1 MSYKSKPLP
10 LTFACAA
17 TERKLFPS
25 DTGKEIALCG
35 SSNSGKSY
43 RKLPRYLFKNALA
56 NQKKLAKTSNTP
68 GRTQSIN
75 FFHLTNDEAKKIID
89 LPGFGYAKASKQDQN
104 VWAKLIL
111 SYLEKRAALTDLI
124 LIMDMRHPFQNKD
137 LEFLSLC
144 ESFNLPIHLVL
155 TKADK
160 LNNKETQNTLKVVS
174 EKMADYPAIVDSLVF
189 SATKKI
195 GSGER
200 DADGPQ
206 GYNVF
211 PYFLGERF
219 LD

>member
-10 LTFACAA
+10 LTFVCAA
-17 TERKLFPS
+17 TESRLFPS
-25 DTGKEIALCG
+25 DKGNEIALCG
-35 SSNSGKSY
+35 RSNSGKST
-43 RKLPRYLFKNALA
+43 LINALA

-75 FFHLTNDEAKKIID
+75 FFQLTNDEAKKIVD

-104 VWAKLIL
+104 AWAKLIL

-144 ESFNLPIHLVL
+144 NSLNLPIHLVL

-174 EKMADYPAIVDSLVF
+174 EKIADYPTIVDSLVF

-195 GSGER
+195 GLETLL
-200 DADGPQ
+200 
-206 GYNVF
+206 NKIKLLLEV
-211 PYFLGERF
+211 
-219 LD
+219 

>member
-17 TERKLFPS
+17 TESKLFPS
-25 DTGKEIALCG
+25 DEGNEIALCG
-35 SSNSGKSY
+35 RSNSGKST
-43 RKLPRYLFKNALA
+43 LINALA

-75 FFHLTNDEAKKIID
+75 FFHLTNDEAKKIVD

-104 VWAKLIL
+104 AWAKLIL

-144 ESFNLPIHLVL
+144 NSLNLPIHLVL

-160 LNNKETQNTLKVVS
+160 LNSKETQKILKVVS

-195 GSGER
+195 GLETLL
-200 DADGPQ
+200 
-206 GYNVF
+206 NKIKLLLEV
-211 PYFLGERF
+211 
-219 LD
+219 

>member
-35 SSNSGKSY
+35 RSNSGKST
-43 RKLPRYLFKNALA
+43 LINALA

-104 VWAKLIL
+104 AWAKLIL

-144 ESFNLPIHLVL
+144 NSLNLPIHLVL

-174 EKMADYPAIVDSLVF
+174 EKIADYPAIVDSLVF

-195 GSGER
+195 GLETLL
-200 DADGPQ
+200 
-206 GYNVF
+206 NKIKLLLEV
-211 PYFLGERF
+211 
-219 LD
+219 

>member
-17 TERKLFPS
+17 TESKLFPS
-25 DTGKEIALCG
+25 DSGNEIALCG
-35 SSNSGKSY
+35 RSTSGKST
-43 RKLPRYLFKNALA
+43 LINALA

-75 FFHLTNDEAKKIID
+75 FFHLTNDEAKKIVD

-104 VWAKLIL
+104 AWAKLIL

-144 ESFNLPIHLVL
+144 NSLNLPIHLVL

-174 EKMADYPAIVDSLVF
+174 EKIADYPTIVDSLVF

-195 GSGER
+195 GLETLL
-200 DADGPQ
+200 
-206 GYNVF
+206 NKIKLLLEV
-211 PYFLGERF
+211 
-219 LD
+219 

>member
-17 TERKLFPS
+17 TESKLFPS
-25 DTGKEIALCG
+25 DAGNEIALCG
-35 SSNSGKSY
+35 RSNSGKST
-43 RKLPRYLFKNALA
+43 LINALA

-75 FFHLTNDEAKKIID
+75 FFHLTNDEAKKIVD

-104 VWAKLIL
+104 AWARLIM

-144 ESFNLPIHLVL
+144 NSLNLPIHLVL

-195 GSGER
+195 GLETLL
-200 DADGPQ
+200 
-206 GYNVF
+206 NKIKLLLEV
-211 PYFLGERF
+211 
-219 LD
+219 

>member
-10 LTFACAA
+10 LTFARAA
-17 TERKLFPS
+17 TESKLFPS
-25 DTGKEIALCG
+25 DAGNEIALCG
-35 SSNSGKSY
+35 RSNSGKSS
-43 RKLPRYLFKNALA
+43 LINALA

-75 FFHLTNDEAKKIID
+75 FFQLTNDEAKKIVD

-104 VWAKLIL
+104 AWAKLIL

-144 ESFNLPIHLVL
+144 NSLNLPIHLVL

-174 EKMADYPAIVDSLVF
+174 KKMADYPAIVDSLVF

-195 GSGER
+195 GLETLL
-200 DADGPQ
+200 
-206 GYNVF
+206 NKIKLLLEV
-211 PYFLGERF
+211 
-219 LD
+219 

>member
-35 SSNSGKSY
+35 RSNSGKST
-43 RKLPRYLFKNALA
+43 LINALA

-111 SYLEKRAALTDLI
+111 SYLEKRAARTDLI

-174 EKMADYPAIVDSLVF
+174 EKMADYPTIVDSMVF

-195 GSGER
+195 RLETLL
-200 DADGPQ
+200 
-206 GYNVF
+206 NKIKLLLEV
-211 PYFLGERF
+211 
-219 LD
+219 

>member
-17 TERKLFPS
+17 TESKLFPS
-25 DTGKEIALCG
+25 DSGNEIALCG
-35 SSNSGKSY
+35 RSNSGKST
-43 RKLPRYLFKNALA
+43 LINALA
-56 NQKKLAKTSNTP
+56 NQKKLAKTSNPP

-75 FFHLTNDEAKKIID
+75 FFHLTNDEAKKIVD

-104 VWAKLIL
+104 AWAKLIL

-144 ESFNLPIHLVL
+144 NSLNLPIHLVL

-160 LNNKETQNTLKVVS
+160 LNSKETQNTLKVVS
-174 EKMADYPAIVDSLVF
+174 EKIADYPTIVDSLVF

-195 GSGER
+195 GLETLL
-200 DADGPQ
+200 
-206 GYNVF
+206 NKIKLLLEV
-211 PYFLGERF
+211 
-219 LD
+219 

>member
-10 LTFACAA
+10 LAFACAA
-17 TERKLFPS
+17 TESKLFPS
-25 DTGKEIALCG
+25 DRGNEIALCG
-35 SSNSGKSY
+35 RSNSGKST
-43 RKLPRYLFKNALA
+43 LINALA
-56 NQKKLAKTSNTP
+56 NQKRLAKTSNTP

-75 FFHLTNDEAKKIID
+75 FFQLTNDEAKKIVD

-104 VWAKLIL
+104 AWAKLIL

-144 ESFNLPIHLVL
+144 NSLNLPIHLVL

-174 EKMADYPAIVDSLVF
+174 EKMADYPTIVDSLVF

-195 GSGER
+195 GLETLL
-200 DADGPQ
+200 
-206 GYNVF
+206 NKIKLLLEV
-211 PYFLGERF
+211 
-219 LD
+219 

>member
-10 LTFACAA
+10 LNFACAA
-17 TERKLFPS
+17 TESKLFPS
-25 DTGKEIALCG
+25 DTGNEIALCG
-35 SSNSGKSY
+35 RSNSGKST
-43 RKLPRYLFKNALA
+43 LINALA

-75 FFHLTNDEAKKIID
+75 FFQLTNDKVKKVVD

-104 VWAKLIL
+104 AWAKLIL

-144 ESFNLPIHLVL
+144 DSLNLPIHLVL

-195 GSGER
+195 GLETLLIKIKLLLE
-200 DADGPQ
+200 
-206 GYNVF
+206 V
-211 PYFLGERF
+211 
-219 LD
+219 

>member
-17 TERKLFPS
+17 TESKLFPS
-25 DTGKEIALCG
+25 DEGNEIALCG
-35 SSNSGKSY
+35 RSNSGKST
-43 RKLPRYLFKNALA
+43 LINALA

-75 FFHLTNDEAKKIID
+75 FFHLTNDEAKKIVD

-104 VWAKLIL
+104 AWAKLIL

-144 ESFNLPIHLVL
+144 NSLNLPIHLVL

-174 EKMADYPAIVDSLVF
+174 DKMSDYPAIVDLLVF

-195 GSGER
+195 GLETLL
-200 DADGPQ
+200 
-206 GYNVF
+206 NKIKLLLEV
-211 PYFLGERF
+211 
-219 LD
+219 

>member
-35 SSNSGKSY
+35 RSNSGKST
-43 RKLPRYLFKNALA
+43 LINALA

-75 FFHLTNDEAKKIID
+75 FFHLTNDVAKKIID

-104 VWAKLIL
+104 AWARLIL

-195 GSGER
+195 GLETLL
-200 DADGPQ
+200 
-206 GYNVF
+206 NKIKLLLEV
-211 PYFLGERF
+211 
-219 LD
+219 

>member
-1 MSYKSKPLP
+1 MSYKSKPLH

-17 TERKLFPS
+17 TESKLFPS
-25 DTGKEIALCG
+25 DEGNEIALCG
-35 SSNSGKSY
+35 RSNSGKST
-43 RKLPRYLFKNALA
+43 LINALA

-75 FFHLTNDEAKKIID
+75 FFHLTNDEAKKIVD
-89 LPGFGYAKASKQDQN
+89 LPGFGYAKASKLDQN
-104 VWAKLIL
+104 TWAKLIL

-144 ESFNLPIHLVL
+144 NSLNLPIHLVL

-195 GSGER
+195 GLETLL
-200 DADGPQ
+200 
-206 GYNVF
+206 NKIKLLLEV
-211 PYFLGERF
+211 
-219 LD
+219 

>member
-17 TERKLFPS
+17 TESKLFPS
-25 DTGKEIALCG
+25 DLGNEIALCG
-35 SSNSGKSY
+35 RSNSGKST
-43 RKLPRYLFKNALA
+43 LINALA

-75 FFHLTNDEAKKIID
+75 FFHLTNDEAKKIVD

-104 VWAKLIL
+104 AWAKLIL

-144 ESFNLPIHLVL
+144 NSLNLPIHLIL

-174 EKMADYPAIVDSLVF
+174 EKMADFPAIVDSLVF

-195 GSGER
+195 GLETLL
-200 DADGPQ
+200 
-206 GYNVF
+206 NKIKLLLEV
-211 PYFLGERF
+211 
-219 LD
+219 

>member
-17 TERKLFPS
+17 TESKLFPS
-25 DTGKEIALCG
+25 DAGNEIALCG
-35 SSNSGKSY
+35 RSNSGKST
-43 RKLPRYLFKNALA
+43 LINALA

-75 FFHLTNDEAKKIID
+75 FFHLTNDEAKKIVD

-104 VWAKLIL
+104 AWAKVIL
-111 SYLEKRAALTDLI
+111 SYLEKRVALTDLI

-144 ESFNLPIHLVL
+144 NSLNLPIHLVL

-174 EKMADYPAIVDSLVF
+174 KKMANYPAIVDSLVF

-195 GSGER
+195 GLETLI
-200 DADGPQ
+200 
-206 GYNVF
+206 NKIKLLLEV
-211 PYFLGERF
+211 
-219 LD
+219 

>member
-17 TERKLFPS
+17 TESKLFPHDS
-25 DTGKEIALCG
+25 GNEIALCG
-35 SSNSGKSY
+35 RSNSGKST
-43 RKLPRYLFKNALA
+43 LINALA

-75 FFHLTNDEAKKIID
+75 FFHLANDEAKKIVD

-104 VWAKLIL
+104 AWARLIM
-111 SYLEKRAALTDLI
+111 SYLEKRAALRDLI

-144 ESFNLPIHLVL
+144 NSLNLPIHLVL

-195 GSGER
+195 GLE
-200 DADGPQ
+200 ALL
-206 GYNVF
+206 NKIKLLLEV
-211 PYFLGERF
+211 
-219 LD
+219 

>member
-35 SSNSGKSY
+35 RSNSGKST
-43 RKLPRYLFKNALA
+43 LINALA

-75 FFHLTNDEAKKIID
+75 FFHLKNEEEKKIVD

-144 ESFNLPIHLVL
+144 NSLNLPIHLVL

-195 GSGER
+195 GLETLL
-200 DADGPQ
+200 
-206 GYNVF
+206 NKIKLLLEV
-211 PYFLGERF
+211 
-219 LD
+219 

>member
-17 TERKLFPS
+17 TESKLFPA

-35 SSNSGKSY
+35 RSNSGKST
-43 RKLPRYLFKNALA
+43 LINALA

-104 VWAKLIL
+104 AWAKLIL

-144 ESFNLPIHLVL
+144 ESLNLPIHLVL
-155 TKADK
+155 TKVDK
-160 LNNKETQNTLKVVS
+160 LNNKETQNILKIVS

-195 GSGER
+195 GLETLL
-200 DADGPQ
+200 
-206 GYNVF
+206 NKIKLLLEV
-211 PYFLGERF
+211 
-219 LD
+219 

>member
-17 TERKLFPS
+17 TESKLFPFDS
-25 DTGKEIALCG
+25 GNEIALCG
-35 SSNSGKSY
+35 RSNSGKST
-43 RKLPRYLFKNALA
+43 LINALA

-75 FFHLTNDEAKKIID
+75 FFHLTNDEAKKIVD
-89 LPGFGYAKASKQDQN
+89 LQGFGYAKASKQDQN
-104 VWAKLIL
+104 TWAKLIL

-160 LNNKETQNTLKVVS
+160 LNSKETQNTLKVVS
-174 EKMADYPAIVDSLVF
+174 EKIADYPTIVDSLVF

-195 GSGER
+195 GLETLL
-200 DADGPQ
+200 
-206 GYNVF
+206 NKIKLLLEV
-211 PYFLGERF
+211 
-219 LD
+219 

>member
-35 SSNSGKSY
+35 RSNSGKST
-43 RKLPRYLFKNALA
+43 LINALA

-75 FFHLTNDEAKKIID
+75 FFHLTNDEEKKIVD

-104 VWAKLIL
+104 AWAKLIL
-111 SYLEKRAALTDLI
+111 SYLEKRVALTDLI

-144 ESFNLPIHLVL
+144 NSLNLPIHLVL

-160 LNNKETQNTLKVVS
+160 LNSKETQNTLKVVS
-174 EKMADYPAIVDSLVF
+174 EKIADYPTIVDSLVF

-195 GSGER
+195 GLETLL
-200 DADGPQ
+200 
-206 GYNVF
+206 NKIKLLLEV
-211 PYFLGERF
+211 
-219 LD
+219 

>member
-17 TERKLFPS
+17 TESKLFPS
-25 DTGKEIALCG
+25 DEGNEIALCG
-35 SSNSGKSY
+35 RSNSGKST
-43 RKLPRYLFKNALA
+43 LINALA

-75 FFHLTNDEAKKIID
+75 FFHLTNDEAKKIVD

-104 VWAKLIL
+104 AWAKLIL

-144 ESFNLPIHLVL
+144 NSLNLPIHLVL

-160 LNNKETQNTLKVVS
+160 LNKKETQNTLKVIS
-174 EKMADYPAIVDSLVF
+174 EKMADYPAIVDSLIF

-195 GSGER
+195 GLETLL
-200 DADGPQ
+200 
-206 GYNVF
+206 NKIKLLLEV
-211 PYFLGERF
+211 
-219 LD
+219 

>member
-17 TERKLFPS
+17 TDSKLFPS
-25 DTGKEIALCG
+25 DAGNEIALCG
-35 SSNSGKSY
+35 RSNSGKST
-43 RKLPRYLFKNALA
+43 LINALA

-75 FFHLTNDEAKKIID
+75 FFQLTNDEAKKIVD

-104 VWAKLIL
+104 AWAKLIL

-144 ESFNLPIHLVL
+144 NSLNLPIHLVL

-195 GSGER
+195 GLETLL
-200 DADGPQ
+200 
-206 GYNVF
+206 NKIKLLLEV
-211 PYFLGERF
+211 
-219 LD
+219 

>member
-17 TERKLFPS
+17 TESKLFPS
-25 DTGKEIALCG
+25 DMGNEIALCG
-35 SSNSGKSY
+35 RSNSGKST
-43 RKLPRYLFKNALA
+43 LINALA

-75 FFHLTNDEAKKIID
+75 FFQLTNDEAKKIVD

-104 VWAKLIL
+104 AWAKLIL

-144 ESFNLPIHLVL
+144 NSLNLPIHLVL

-195 GSGER
+195 GLETLL
-200 DADGPQ
+200 
-206 GYNVF
+206 NKIKLLLEV
-211 PYFLGERF
+211 
-219 LD
+219 

>member
-35 SSNSGKSY
+35 RSNSGKST
-43 RKLPRYLFKNALA
+43 LINALA

-75 FFHLTNDEAKKIID
+75 FFHLTNDEAKKIVD

-104 VWAKLIL
+104 AWAKLIL

-144 ESFNLPIHLVL
+144 NSLNLPIHLIL

-174 EKMADYPAIVDSLVF
+174 EKMADYPTIVDSLVF

-195 GSGER
+195 GLETLL
-200 DADGPQ
+200 
-206 GYNVF
+206 NKIKLLLEV
-211 PYFLGERF
+211 
-219 LD
+219 